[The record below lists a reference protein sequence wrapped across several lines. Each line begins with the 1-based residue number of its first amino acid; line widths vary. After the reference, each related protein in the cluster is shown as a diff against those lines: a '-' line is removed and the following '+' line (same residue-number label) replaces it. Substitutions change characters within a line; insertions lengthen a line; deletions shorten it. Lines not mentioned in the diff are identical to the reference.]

1 MQSHSLKLS
10 PESDL
15 INSIKEYSLSNNL
28 YGYVSG
34 VVGNLRTVCI
44 QCPGNQEIN
53 KFEGNLEIVSLNGHF
68 NKGDVHLHLSF
79 ADEGCNVF
87 GGHLEEGCIV
97 KKGTDILLISQ
108 VMIY

>member
-1 MQSHSLKLS
+1 MKPHSLKLS

-44 QCPGNQEIN
+44 QCPGNQET
-53 KFEGNLEIVSLNGHF
+53 VSYT
-68 NKGDVHLHLSF
+68 HLTLPTK
-79 ADEGCNVF
+79 A
-87 GGHLEEGCIV
+87 
-97 KKGTDILLISQ
+97 
-108 VMIY
+108 